1 MNHVQK
7 NIYDELYDETICDQL
22 YQAELEYDDSH
33 DYYDYWGYNDDVDDY
48 MINQNISKLL
58 KNELIKDVF
67 IQPESLNFLIN
78 GFNINFSCKADD
90 LNPKSKNNFVKLILQ
105 DHHFLQKIEGGNLIF
120 TVAVS
125 DTSLSEIYYTEF
137 NFECEYDY
145 LSISIE
151 ELLQSK
157 FPAFCLSL
165 SDKVLYS
172 YIEKSWE
179 VLEEYSDSKQDVFE
193 HFESYQSLIKMIEI

>member
-1 MNHVQK
+1 MNLVQK

-22 YQAELEYDDSH
+22 YQAELDYDDSH
-33 DYYDYWGYNDDVDDY
+33 DYYDYWGCNDDADDY
-48 MINQNISKLL
+48 IINQNISKLL
-58 KNELIKDVF
+58 NNEFIKDIF
-67 IQPESLNFLIN
+67 CNPKSLNFLIN
-78 GFNINFSCKADD
+78 GFNINFNCNADD
-90 LNPKSKNNFVKLILQ
+90 FNPKSKNTFVQLILQ

-125 DTSLSEIYYTEF
+125 DTSLSNIYYSEF
-137 NFECEYDY
+137 NFVCDY

-151 ELLQSK
+151 ELFDIE
-157 FPAFCLSL
+157 FPSFCLSL

-179 VLEEYSDSKQDVFE
+179 ILEEYSDSKQDVFE
-193 HFESYQSLIKMIEI
+193 HFESYQTLVKMVEI